1 MSCKGESAPSSADSE
16 YKFHTHLSVMTNNNV
31 GICASPDVC
40 EVAFIIELG
49 LPYNSS
55 LSVNGTQG
63 NEHTLNEALK
73 FIKHFMVG
81 TLESLN
87 KSSF

>member
-1 MSCKGESAPSSADSE
+1 
-16 YKFHTHLSVMTNNNV
+16 MTNNNV

-49 LPYNSS
+49 LPYNS
-55 LSVNGTQG
+55 TQG
-63 NEHTLNEALK
+63 NEHTLNVALK